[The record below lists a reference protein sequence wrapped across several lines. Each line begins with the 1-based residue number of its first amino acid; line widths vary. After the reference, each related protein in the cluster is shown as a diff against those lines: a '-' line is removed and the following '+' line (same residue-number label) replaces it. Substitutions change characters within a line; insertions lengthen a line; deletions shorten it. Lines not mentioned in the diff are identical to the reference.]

1 MANEIERK
9 NIPFTNE
16 HFVSTLLQL
25 QALGSPYWYGTC
37 MYRCKDSLLK
47 SKAKQYPSHYT
58 SSRMSRYKDD
68 VAAKRIASDCVGA
81 IKGYCW
87 TNGGEGLIEAFGN
100 DKSFT
105 SKYGSNNCPDK
116 SANGM
121 FEWAKKQGMDWG
133 TIDTI
138 PELPGVLVRYDG
150 HVGVYAGDGKVVEWR
165 GFKYGSQVTELK
177 KRGWKHWYKHPAIRY
192 GEIGENVEP
201 EEHTLGDRLLKRGM
215 KGSDVEMLQRLLTMI
230 GYELEIDGDYGPE
243 TEKQVRA
250 YQLNNDLEGDGKYGD
265 LTHKSLMDDVA
276 DYDAGQ
282 PEPEDPQMPAEPL
295 PETPEAESA
304 VRMIEIVSKGGRVN
318 IRAGNGTQYAKI
330 TAVGPGNR
338 YPYVATAV
346 NGWHAIEISGQI
358 GWVSGEYAK
367 MIGG

>member
-1 MANEIERK
+1 MANTERK

-16 HFVSTLLQL
+16 HFVATLLQL
-25 QALGSPYWYGTC
+25 QQLGSPYWYGTC

-47 SKAKQYPSHYT
+47 SKTKQYPGHYT
-58 SSRMSRYKDD
+58 DSRMDRYREDIK
-68 VAAKRIASDCVGA
+68 AKRIASDCVGA

-87 TNGGEGLIEAFGN
+87 TGGGEGLIEAFGA

-105 SKYGSNNCPDK
+105 SKYGSNSCPDK

-150 HVGVYAGDGKVVEWR
+150 HVGVYAGGGNVVEWW

-177 KRGWKHWYKHPAIRY
+177 KRGWKHWYKHPAIKY
-192 GEIGENVEP
+192 GETGENVEP

-215 KGSDVEMLQRLLTMI
+215 KGADVEMLQRLLVMI

-250 YQLNNDLEGDGKYGD
+250 YQLNNDLEGDGKYGE
-265 LTHKSLMDDVA
+265 LTHKALMDDVA

-282 PEPEDPQMPAEPL
+282 PEPENPQTPAEPQ
-295 PETPEAESA
+295 PEAPEEEPA
-304 VRMIEIVSKGGRVN
+304 AQMVEIVSKGGRVN
-318 IRAGNGTQYAKI
+318 IRSGNGTQYAKI
-330 TAVGPGNR
+330 TAVAPGQR

-346 NGWHAIEISGQI
+346 NGWHAIEVSGQI